1 MKHADLLKNMTL
13 EEKASLLSGKNFWE
27 SADVPSQN
35 IPSFFLSDGPSG
47 LRKQAVAADH
57 MGLNPSL
64 PATCFPSAASLA
76 NSWNTA
82 LVQEVGRAL
91 GKEAK
96 ALRVGLL
103 LGPGICMK
111 RNPRCGRNF
120 EYFSEDPYL
129 AGKLGAAIVSGIQ
142 ESGVGS
148 CVKHFAC
155 NSQEFRRINSDSVV
169 DERALREIYL
179 TAFEIV
185 MKEAHP
191 KAVMTAYNMVNGAY
205 ANENGHLT
213 VDILRNE
220 WGFDGL
226 NVTDWGGDNDRI
238 LGLKCGNDL
247 EMPGNN
253 GDTDREVI
261 KAVKEGKLPESYV
274 DTSADRII
282 DYSLKIRDVL
292 KDVPAYSRD
301 DPKFPLGINA
311 DKELSEADHLL
322 AKKAADE
329 SMVLLKNENGALP
342 LKKEEKVAVIGD
354 FAKTPRYQGAGSSN
368 VQPTKLDTF
377 LSLVE
382 GGKQEFSYVG
392 YSAGFDR
399 YGKKNKKLRKE
410 ALELASKADTV
421 LYFMGLDEVTE
432 SEGLDRDDLKVPS
445 NQIEVLHELAQLH
458 KKIVVILAAGSVVEM
473 DWIGDCSAL
482 LFTALSGQALADS
495 ILDMIEGKVNPS
507 GKLSETY
514 LLKYEDTPSIDH
526 FELNQIQI
534 PYTESIY
541 IGYRYFEK
549 NRKEVRF
556 PFGYGLS
563 YTEFAYS
570 DLSVKEDGVRFKVT
584 NTGKVPGKETAQLY
598 IGMKDSKVFRPVKEL
613 KGFFKTETLQPGE
626 SEEVFIPFDEYSFR
640 YFNSKTNQFE
650 IEKGTYQI
658 YVGASSKDIRL
669 FGETAREGTD
679 APLPYDEKELPSYYS
694 GNVQHVSIE
703 EFKRLYGR
711 ELPDDSFDY
720 CNKKKTRI
728 TVGYTTLFSDLV
740 IARGFLGRF
749 VGKTLRAIVRYGNRH
764 DKKLRNFFLIGPYSL
779 PMRAVGR
786 MANMPLKKVD
796 GLILMFNGHFF
807 KGLHRYLK
815 GDSEAPKTLKENHYQ
830 KAEKKKA

>member
-1 MKHADLLKNMTL
+1 MKHGDLLQNMTL

-27 SADVPSQN
+27 SADVPSQK

-47 LRKQAVAADH
+47 LRKQAAAADH

-76 NSWNTA
+76 NSWNTS
-82 LVQEVGRAL
+82 LVREVGEAL
-91 GKEAK
+91 GEEAK
-96 ALRVGLL
+96 NLRVGLL

-129 AGKLGAAIVSGIQ
+129 AGKLGASIVNGIQ

-185 MKEAHP
+185 LKEARP
-191 KAVMTAYNMVNGAY
+191 KAIMTSYNMVNGTY
-205 ANENGHLT
+205 ANENEHLC

-238 LGLKCGNDL
+238 LGLKAGNDL

-253 GDTDREVI
+253 GDTDREVVR
-261 KAVKEGKLPESYV
+261 AVKEGKLPESYV
-274 DTSADRII
+274 DTAADRVI
-282 DYSLKIRDVL
+282 DYSLKVQDVL
-292 KDVPAYSRD
+292 KDVKETGRD
-301 DPKFPLGINA
+301 DPKFGMGINA
-311 DKELSEADHLL
+311 DKDLAQKDHEI

-342 LKKEEKVAVIGD
+342 LQKGEKVALIGD

-368 VQPTKLDTF
+368 VEPTKLDTF
-377 LSLVE
+377 LSLAE
-382 GGKQEFSYVG
+382 SGKQDFDYLG
-392 YSAGFDR
+392 FAPGFDR
-399 YGKKNKKLRKE
+399 YGKKNRKLLKE

-432 SEGLDRDDLKVPS
+432 SEGLDRDDLKVPA
-445 NQIEVLHELAQLH
+445 NQIEVLDELAKLQ

-473 DWIGDCSAL
+473 DWISSCSAL

-495 ILDMIEGKVNPS
+495 LLDLLTGKVTPS

-514 LLKYEDTPSIDH
+514 LLKYEDTPSVDT

-534 PYTESIY
+534 PYRESIY

-549 NRKEVRF
+549 NHKEVRF

-563 YTEFAYS
+563 YTEFDYS
-570 DLSVKEDGVRFKVT
+570 DLSVHKDGVSFRIT
-584 NTGKVPGKETAQLY
+584 NKGTYAGKEIAELY
-598 IGMKDSKVFRPVKEL
+598 IGMENSKIFRPVKEL
-613 KGFFKTETLQPGE
+613 KGFYKTKTLLPGE
-626 SEEVFIPFDEYSFR
+626 SEEVFIPFDGYSFR
-640 YFNSKTNQFE
+640 YFNPKTNRFE
-650 IEKGTYQI
+650 IEKGTYALF
-658 YVGASSKDIRL
+658 VGASSADIRL
-669 FGETAREGTD
+669 KGTIEQEGTD

-694 GNVQHVSIE
+694 GDVQHVSE
-703 EFKRLYGR
+703 KEFEKLYGR

-728 TVGYTTLFSDLV
+728 TVHYTTLFSDLV
-740 IARGFLGRF
+740 MARGFLGRF
-749 VGKTLRAIVRYGNRH
+749 VGKTLRAIVRYGNKH
-764 DKKLRNFFLIGPYSL
+764 NKKLRNFFLIGPYSL
-779 PMRAVGR
+779 PMRAVAR
-786 MANMPLKKVD
+786 MANTPLKKVD

-807 KGLHRYLK
+807 KGLSRFVK
-815 GDSEAPKTLKENHYQ
+815 GDPEAPKTLKENHYQ
-830 KAEKKKA
+830 KVEKKKA